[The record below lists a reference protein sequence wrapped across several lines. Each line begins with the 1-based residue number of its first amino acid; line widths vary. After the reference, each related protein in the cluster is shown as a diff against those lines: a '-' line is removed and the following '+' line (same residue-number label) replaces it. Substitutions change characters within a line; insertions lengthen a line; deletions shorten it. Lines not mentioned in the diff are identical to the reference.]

1 MGINLE
7 KKRLGLEIYRMGSTL
22 GPIIVYHVVVPK
34 QSWRQKMI
42 SKYFCLAWAF
52 KSTLQDEGMFDLA
65 DICFHNLLAYFKQ
78 L

>member
-34 QSWRQKMI
+34 QFWGKKMI
-42 SKYFCLAWAF
+42 SKYFV
-52 KSTLQDEGMFDLA
+52 
-65 DICFHNLLAYFKQ
+65 
-78 L
+78 